1 MNKIIKSV
9 KSRMLTM
16 KTVMSWFISNCVF
29 NKSYRGKSIAI
40 IFLQFLGNTVLAS
53 SIVSV
58 VFLIQKYNQ
67 ILTIPLLD
75 KDLVVNQVFTTCMG
89 LIFLAIL
96 IGSFLIFWS
105 RSNLISISL
114 DFEVIFSKKATQS
127 AGVIPFSVLKGKTPF
142 SKSVKAFNLCNSKHK
157 AETARALRIFLQITN
172 PAVIF
177 IYSFVALALINPIIN
192 VIF

>member
-58 VFLIQKYNQ
+58 VFLFKN
-67 ILTIPLLD
+67 TIDFDDPLLD
-75 KDLVVNQVFTTCMG
+75 KDLVVNQFFTTCMG

-127 AGVIPFSVLKGKTPF
+127 AGVIPFSVLKGEN
-142 SKSVKAFNLCNSKHK
+142 AFFKK
-157 AETARALRIFLQITN
+157 RQ
-172 PAVIF
+172 
-177 IYSFVALALINPIIN
+177 SFQFVQ
-192 VIF
+192 F

>member
-1 MNKIIKSV
+1 MLRLIKTVIDILEMNKIIKSV

-75 KDLVVNQVFTTCMG
+75 KDLV
-89 LIFLAIL
+89 
-96 IGSFLIFWS
+96 
-105 RSNLISISL
+105 
-114 DFEVIFSKKATQS
+114 
-127 AGVIPFSVLKGKTPF
+127 
-142 SKSVKAFNLCNSKHK
+142 
-157 AETARALRIFLQITN
+157 
-172 PAVIF
+172 
-177 IYSFVALALINPIIN
+177 
-192 VIF
+192 